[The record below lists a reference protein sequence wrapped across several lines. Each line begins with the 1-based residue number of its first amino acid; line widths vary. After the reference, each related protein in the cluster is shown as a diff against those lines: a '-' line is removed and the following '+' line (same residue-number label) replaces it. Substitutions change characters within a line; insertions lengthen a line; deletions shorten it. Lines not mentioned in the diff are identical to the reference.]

1 MPNILNHTTVDMAA
15 LEAHQFAPL
24 VKVRCSPS
32 LTSFVCLLYFPP
44 CTVLDAATPP
54 CRELCQAARDDCEP
68 LITKFGFRWPFSCE
82 QFPAAGELC
91 VGAPDNVTTP
101 PPPSPSAGT
110 TALPPSAGTSAE
122 PVRPTPAACGTAPPL
137 TDLATVDHMLTQ
149 LLQYSERLQRMQE
162 QSLQMEQRT
171 LRLEQRKLRLEIE
184 LLQRQLRSG

>member
-1 MPNILNHTTVDMAA
+1 MRSALVLVLVLVLALACASNDRCQDVTNEMCAGQPYSRARMPNILNHTTVDMAA

-68 LITKFGFRWPFSCE
+68 LMTKFGFRWPFSCE
-82 QFPAAGELC
+82 QFPA
-91 VGAPDNVTTP
+91 
-101 PPPSPSAGT
+101 
-110 TALPPSAGTSAE
+110 
-122 PVRPTPAACGTAPPL
+122 
-137 TDLATVDHMLTQ
+137 